1 MSIKIGNVEIS
12 EQNKPVTIAEA
23 AVEHLGSVKVAMRMA
38 EVARDI
44 GVDIIKFQMH
54 LPKQE
59 MLEGVIKFWGGSLDE
74 ILENYNLSI
83 EDHKVLIQYCKELGI
98 EYLCTPF
105 CPDAVDILNDLGV
118 NAFKT
123 GSGEMSNFPL
133 MERIANTGKPAIIST
148 GMSTLEEVNDTVQF
162 LKMHDVNFM
171 LTNCTS
177 IYPAPYETINLGL
190 IKKYV
195 EQFNVLVGHSDHTP
209 DIWTSL
215 GAVAHGAK
223 VIEKHFTLNK
233 NLKGPDFEVSL
244 EPKDFQLM
252 IEGIKKIHLASG
264 REKIIHQDEKNVR
277 DWAHHSVVSV
287 CKINENQIIRNDMI
301 SVKRPGG
308 GIPAKQIRDVVG
320 KKAKKKIETN
330 SLIKWEDLI

>member
-1 MSIKIGNVEIS
+1 MNIKIGKIEIS
-12 EQNKPVTIAEA
+12 EQSKPVTIAEA

-38 EVARDI
+38 EVAKDI

-74 ILENYNLSI
+74 ILENYNLSV
-83 EDHKVLIQYCKELGI
+83 EDHKILIQYCKELGI

-105 CPDAVDILNDLGV
+105 CPDAVDVLDDLGV

-123 GSGEMSNFPL
+123 GSGEMSNFSI
-133 MERIANTGKPAIIST
+133 MERIAKTGKPAIIST

-162 LKMHDVNFM
+162 LKMHEVDFM

-190 IKKYV
+190 IGKYK
-195 EQFNVLVGHSDHTP
+195 EKFGVLIGHSDHTP

-233 NLKGPDFEVSL
+233 NLKGPDYQVSL
-244 EPKDFQLM
+244 EPNDFELM
-252 IEGIKKIHLASG
+252 IDGIRKIYLASG
-264 REKIIHQDEKNVR
+264 KEKIVHKDEEEVR
-277 DWAHHSVVSV
+277 NWAHHSVVSI
-287 CKINENQIIRNDMI
+287 CEINKNEIINADMI

-308 GIPAKQIRDVVG
+308 GIPAKQINDVIG
-320 KKAKKKIETN
+320 KKARMTIEKN